1 MKVFAMVGAMVFLA
15 GALDA
20 FSQGGA
26 SAAGDGSWRVSSGTS
41 TGNSTGASA
50 VTSSAASTEG
60 VGTKA
65 EGAKEIVVTRR
76 GARAATPGDA
86 EHFTGT
92 ATIDRFLVE
101 KAPSHT
107 SGATVA
113 FEAGARTAWHSHP
126 LGQTLIVTAGKGW
139 VQQWG
144 GAPQEMREGDVVWIP
159 AGLKHWHGAAVGTG
173 VTHIG
178 IQESVDGKSVEWM
191 EKVSDEQYRSVQTTA
206 DHGAVG
212 AAENGGEAS
221 AAQRLMGDFDP
232 KLAELTDQVLYGD
245 VWERPGLSKR
255 DRSLIT
261 VAALIALDRPDQ
273 LRSHLRRA
281 RDNGVTKEEVVEMI
295 THLAFYAGWPN
306 AVSAVAIAREVYR

>member
-26 SAAGDGSWRVSSGTS
+26 SAAGDGSRRVSSGTS

-101 KAPSHT
+101 KAPSHVGGDGGVRGR
-107 SGATVA
+107 SSDCVA
-113 FEAGARTAWHSHP
+113 QSSAGADINRDS
-126 LGQTLIVTAGKGW
+126 G
-139 VQQWG
+139 
-144 GAPQEMREGDVVWIP
+144 EGV
-159 AGLKHWHGAAVGTG
+159 GAAVGRRTAGDARGRRG
-173 VTHIG
+173 VDSGRTEALAWSG
-178 IQESVDGKSVEWM
+178 GGNWRDPYWDSGECGREVGGVDGE
-191 EKVSDEQYRSVQTTA
+191 
-206 DHGAVG
+206 G
-212 AAENGGEAS
+212 
-221 AAQRLMGDFDP
+221 QR
-232 KLAELTDQVLYGD
+232 
-245 VWERPGLSKR
+245 
-255 DRSLIT
+255 
-261 VAALIALDRPDQ
+261 
-273 LRSHLRRA
+273 
-281 RDNGVTKEEVVEMI
+281 
-295 THLAFYAGWPN
+295 
-306 AVSAVAIAREVYR
+306 